1 MMAEINDD
9 YETSTMAEYFG
20 AIIRYSMNRKIN
32 TVKLRDEMPLIENS
46 INHGLSECSENGKII
61 IQSFVIDGNLVLTI
75 SDNGIGMDEKT
86 LKSLNDYINGKN
98 EDFRGIALRNINKRL
113 KLNYGNEYGLEAFSI
128 LGKGTSMSLTLPY
141 IVNEH

>member
-1 MMAEINDD
+1 M
-9 YETSTMAEYFG
+9 
-20 AIIRYSMNRKIN
+20 IIQ
-32 TVKLRDEMPLIENS
+32 PLIENS

-113 KLNYGNEYGLEAFSI
+113 KLNYGNEYGLCHYGLQTMLHICCPRTHE
-128 LGKGTSMSLTLPY
+128 
-141 IVNEH
+141 